1 MTGGALRVVCQTG
14 DKRVQS
20 QVGLQSPC
28 GDGAADLQLGA
39 GHDSVGEHELDRAWW
54 VGVNDALALHG
65 RHRHLQEA
73 GGIGLNIRCIWRS
86 KSGKNAEGLIVCDIV
101 FYEASAFRWTYT
113 THSEGQDL
121 ICRVLQRYRR
131 CSTVHFG
138 VWRHSAAQI
147 LVLCAV
153 GFRCHRT
160 TRSCSQGGEHRRSR
174 SSARLCL
181 PSPSAGTRP
190 PRSPEHLHPARK
202 CTSIY
207 LPFLKAQRLV
217 NPFHYFLF
225 KYT

>member
-20 QVGLQSPC
+20 QADLQSPG
-28 GDGAADLQLGA
+28 GDGASDLQLGA

-73 GGIGLNIRCIWRS
+73 GGIGLNIRCIWKS
-86 KSGKNAEGLIVCDIV
+86 KSGKNAAGLIVCGN
-101 FYEASAFRWTYT
+101 EASAFRWTYT

-121 ICRVLQRYRR
+121 ICCVLLCYWQY
-131 CSTVHFG
+131 STVHSG

-153 GFRCHRT
+153 GLHCHRT
-160 TRSCSQGGEHRRSR
+160 TRSRSPQGERHRSK
-174 SSARLCL
+174 SSAQIHL

-190 PRSPEHLHPARK
+190 PRSPEHLHPATK

-207 LPFLKAQRLV
+207 FPFLKAQRLV
-217 NPFHYFLF
+217 NTFLLFLF